1 MSETGR
7 ECLSIRQVLEKSG
20 IDLSDSVYADSA
32 MADFAVSAQGTWKIK
47 KESLEDSEYDRIVRY
62 RNTKKA
68 LSERCGAE
76 EIGKRMEAI
85 SGEMHH
91 MLEEGESRED
101 PVFIALGKQK
111 KTLRKER
118 KALLEEASREA
129 CLSLFGK
136 ELPEGNLFSCC
147 FHDSLRAVHL
157 DEVMDVVEVR
167 DSPEADEYARM
178 ADRPWFTGSL
188 PGLRKAFAGG
198 EKVGVEG
205 GPCLFGTDEMRFSFT
220 MKDGSTRRFDYNTR
234 QEILP
239 GREFLAGT
247 TMELFDFM
255 VKECGNVEAAS
266 LDCPKKSITV
276 EEYEMLRHILLM
288 AKYLDARA
296 VVTIPDFS
304 YEKTFVSLF
313 AGLDCGVY
321 AGLHEAF
328 CRECRRMS
336 DLMIDMTEKLAL
348 KYRVDDYVIFHGRD
362 KGLLDLFYAKRAP
375 FCADKYANR
384 FLTSRDGLRDALLDY
399 ICMPALPYYLFGI
412 REIVE
417 VNRIDEFYSI
427 HKCKKIHH
435 TAINLNELLFPEKMC
450 RNGRTSGF
458 FAKMEDK
465 EFL

>member
-1 MSETGR
+1 MTDTDR
-7 ECLSIRQVLEKSG
+7 ESLSIRRVLEKSG
-20 IDLSDSVYADSA
+20 MDLSDSVYEESA
-32 MADFAVSAQGTWKIK
+32 MADFPVSASGEWRLK
-47 KESLEDSEYDRIVRY
+47 KENLEDSEYGRIVRY
-62 RNTKKA
+62 RTGKKT
-68 LSERCGAE
+68 LSERNGAE
-76 EIGKRMEAI
+76 DIGRRMDAI
-85 SGEMHH
+85 SEEMHH
-91 MLEEGESRED
+91 MLEEGGSRED
-101 PVFIALGKQK
+101 PDFIALGRQK
-111 KTLRKER
+111 KALRKER
-118 KALLEEASREA
+118 KTFLDRASEEA
-129 CLSLFGK
+129 CYSLFGK
-136 ELPEGNLFSCC
+136 ALPEGNLYSCC
-147 FHDSLRAVHL
+147 FHDSLHALSL
-157 DEVMDVVEVR
+157 DEVLEVR
-167 DSPEADEYARM
+167 DGLQTDAYAFM
-178 ADRPWFTGSL
+178 AERPWFTGSL
-188 PGLRKAFAGG
+188 HSLRKVFTGG

-220 MKDGSTRRFDYNTR
+220 MKNGSIRRFDYNTR

-255 VKECGNVEAAS
+255 AKECGNVAAAS

-276 EEYEMLRHILLM
+276 EEYEMLKHILLI

-304 YEKTFVSLF
+304 YDKTFVSLF
-313 AGLDCGVY
+313 SGLDCGVY

-328 CRECRRMS
+328 CRECLRMS
-336 DLMIDMTEKLAL
+336 DLMIDMTKKLAL
-348 KYRVDDYVIFHGRD
+348 QYKVDDYVIFHGRE
-362 KGLLDLFYAKRAP
+362 KELLDLFYEKREP

-384 FLTSRDGLRDALLDY
+384 FLTSRNGLRDALLDY

-427 HKCKKIHH
+427 QKCKKIHH

-465 EFL
+465 DFV